1 MVFPVIRGTV
11 VADSW
16 LLMHNHLTIS
26 DYYYYYY
33 TALTYEVWEVNP
45 VQGNGSLPSGLL
57 L

>member
-26 DYYYYYY
+26 DYYYY